1 MLNDLKKLL
10 FGAKSVAKSAA
21 NKAKETG
28 KEVGEDLIEKSGD
41 FIEKASDKAGEYYDK
56 ASDKAR
62 DLYDK
67 AKDEV
72 DEFTDKFWKDREDE
86 PKAEEKK
93 KPETDFTEASTSY
106 GDSIFDELEDQG
118 KKEEPRSEMPEE
130 EDKPDDFVS
139 KTGER
144 VLKTAEELGEKLREE
159 SSKAGEKFKEIAED
173 VGEKVLKTGGE
184 AFDRAKEA
192 GSKLWDKASEKA
204 KDLYDKAQAEA
215 EKESMEEQI
224 KEAEALRQ
232 RAEDKAKAADKSE
245 GSTLGSFDSFF
256 DKAKRFAEGDYHN
269 TGGKKKDEASDDK
282 LELTNLPDDH
292 KPKKKSGTVPG
303 FEDLD
308 GDGDEI
314 IDDAIIDDDDD
325 K

>member
-72 DEFTDKFWKDREDE
+72 DDFTDKFWKDTAEE
-86 PKAEEKK
+86 AKAEDKK
-93 KPETDFTEASTSY
+93 QPESNFTEASTSY
-106 GDSIFDELEDQG
+106 GDSIFDELEDQTG
-118 KKEEPRSEMPEE
+118 KKQPRSEMPEE

-204 KDLYDKAQAEA
+204 KDLYDKAQTEA
-215 EKESMEEQI
+215 EKDALEEKI

-232 RAEDKAKAADKSE
+232 RAEDQTKAADKSE
-245 GSTLGSFDSFF
+245 GSTLGGFDSFF
-256 DKAKRFAEGDYHN
+256 DKAKRFAEGDYHG
-269 TGGKKKDEASDDK
+269 TGSKKSETSDDK
-282 LELTNLPDDH
+282 LELTNLPDDQ